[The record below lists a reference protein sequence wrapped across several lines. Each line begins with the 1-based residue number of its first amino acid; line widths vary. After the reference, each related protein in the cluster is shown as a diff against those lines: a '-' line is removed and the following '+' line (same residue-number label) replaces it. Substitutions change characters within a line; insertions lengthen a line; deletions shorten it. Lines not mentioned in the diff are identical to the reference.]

1 MATPD
6 ELTMDEFKALV
17 SRAGMTL
24 SDSELSDLKGLYEFS
39 RPGIDAL
46 HQVELGAED
55 LAVSF
60 DPTWVSQPGIP
71 ES

>member
-6 ELTMDEFKALV
+6 ELTMEEFKALV

-24 SDSELSDLKGLYEFS
+24 SDEELSDLKEMYEFS

-46 HQVELGAED
+46 HQVDLGAID

-60 DPTWVSQPGIP
+60 EPVWDPEG
-71 ES
+71 

>member
-1 MATPD
+1 M
-6 ELTMDEFKALV
+6 EEFKALV

-24 SDSELSDLKGLYEFS
+24 SAEELSDLKEMYEFS

-46 HQVELGAED
+46 HQVGLGAID

-60 DPTWVSQPGIP
+60 EPVWDPEG
-71 ES
+71 